1 MIIIL
6 PTPPVPLVQI
16 TGFHLEL
23 LLGSALLLGPAILLR
38 PVILLLADVMSWEVA
53 LEGLVLGGVVLLPGF

>member
-16 TGFHLEL
+16 TGFHLV
-23 LLGSALLLGPAILLR
+23 LLLGPSILLR
-38 PVILLLADVMSWEVA
+38 PVILLLADVMSWEVVLEVA
-53 LEGLVLGGVVLLPGF
+53 LEGLVLGGLVILLPYF

>member
-16 TGFHLEL
+16 TGFHLV
-23 LLGSALLLGPAILLR
+23 LLLGPAILLR
-38 PVILLLADVMSWEVA
+38 PVILLLADVMSWEVVLEVA
-53 LEGLVLGGVVLLPGF
+53 LEGLVLGGFVILLPYF

>member
-16 TGFHLEL
+16 TGFHLV
-23 LLGSALLLGPAILLR
+23 LLLGPAILLH
-38 PVILLLADVMSWEVA
+38 PVILLLAVVMSWEVA
-53 LEGLVLGGVVLLPGF
+53 LEGLVLGGLVILLP

>member
-16 TGFHLEL
+16 TGFHL
-23 LLGSALLLGPAILLR
+23 ALLLGPAILLR
-38 PVILLLADVMSWEVA
+38 PVILLLAVVMSWEVA
-53 LEGLVLGGVVLLPGF
+53 LEGLVLGGAILLPGF